1 MNERRTI
8 GFSFILFVMM
18 RKKKICDKLNDY
30 FANYLMLMQFK
41 NVPKKVENDDKKYN
55 LTI

>member
-8 GFSFILFVMM
+8 DFSFIMFGTM

-30 FANYLMLMQFK
+30 FANYLILMQFK
-41 NVPKKVENDDKKYN
+41 NVPKKVKNDDKN
-55 LTI
+55 II